1 MTRGDEP
8 PLLTFQWR
16 ERDRPLMRL
25 AGFTLV
31 SLGAAAGFFLLFRV
45 VYPQARH
52 FSTAPQ
58 QVLML
63 DDSQAATRDIV
74 NRTRD
79 RNFLLLE
86 AGPAASGRSDEP
98 PLFPVFRPSFAGYEM
113 KLMDL
118 PGEPDKRSLPRVFS
132 VGDMPL
138 PPPATVMKARAPA
151 PPAKPGGDRT
161 APRVVLHGALAGRK
175 LESSARLKDIAG
187 LGDLS
192 ALRFLLGVNSKG
204 MVGFALP
211 LEGGADAK
219 QMRLLHK
226 AVSSLRFQ
234 PAADSDVQW
243 GQASFAWEEVRP

>member
-63 DDSQAATRDIV
+63 NDSQAATRDIV

-86 AGPAASGRSDEP
+86 AGPAGSDRSDESS
-98 PLFPVFRPSFAGYEM
+98 LFPVFRPSFSGYEM

-118 PGEPDKRSLPRVFS
+118 PGEPDKRSLPRVFNIE
-132 VGDMPL
+132 DMPL
-138 PPPATVMKARAPA
+138 PPPATVMKARSSA
-151 PPAKPGGDRT
+151 PPARPGTRT
-161 APRVVLHGALAGRK
+161 VPRVVLHGALAGRK
-175 LESSARLKDIAG
+175 LESSARLNDTAG
-187 LGDLS
+187 LADLT
-192 ALRFLLGVNSKG
+192 AIRFLLGVNSKG
-204 MVGFALP
+204 AVGFALP
-211 LEGGADAK
+211 LEGGPDAK

-226 AVSSLRFQ
+226 AVSSLRFR
-234 PAADSDVQW
+234 PASDTEVQW
-243 GQASFAWEEVRP
+243 GQATFAWEEVTP